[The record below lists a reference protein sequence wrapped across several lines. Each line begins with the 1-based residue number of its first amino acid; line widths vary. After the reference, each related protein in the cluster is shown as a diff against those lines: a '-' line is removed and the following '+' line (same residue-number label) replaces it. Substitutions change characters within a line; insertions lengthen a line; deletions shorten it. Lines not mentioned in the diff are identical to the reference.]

1 MKTLFLLF
9 SLSMA
14 LNCFGQYDQ
23 IRLTGQKDFQD
34 CSIVDVTQASIS
46 YRLMNDKTVSTRPA
60 KDVDK
65 IRLHQGDGAKEA
77 YTTNDL
83 FNSLIN
89 KDSRVFVWMGLD
101 FSRVTICHP
110 GSENKYN
117 TVFFNSINNFVT
129 NPSGEFATLWKPNP
143 RVPLAG
149 LGHIDINPVTVANNE
164 VNFSKIFFCNTN
176 PEIPLDS
183 IRESLKNLD
192 IADSDKGIGIIFF
205 YNEINKGSEKY
216 SVYLVF
222 FDIHS
227 RNVLLYVRNDLKGDG
242 ITMEWHWTRQLLTVI
257 SNLRNPMSPY
267 YRQLVRIFD

>member
-1 MKTLFLLF
+1 MKNLFLLF
-9 SLSMA
+9 TLSMA

-23 IRLTGQKDFQD
+23 IRLTGQKDFQE
-34 CSIVDVTQASIS
+34 CSIVDLTQTTVY
-46 YRLMNDKTVSTRPA
+46 YRLKNDKTVSSRPA

-65 IRLHQGDGAKEA
+65 IKLNQGDGAKEA

-110 GSENKYN
+110 GSDNKY
-117 TVFFNSINNFVT
+117 TPGFFNSINSFVT

-143 RVPLAG
+143 RVSLAG
-149 LGHIDINPVTVANNE
+149 LSRIDVNPVSVANDN

-183 IRESLKNLD
+183 IRESLKSLN

-205 YNEINKGSEKY
+205 YNEIDKGSEKY

-222 FDIHS
+222 FDVHS

-242 ITMEWHWTRQLLTVI
+242 ITMEWHWTRQLLTI
-257 SNLRNPMSPY
+257 INNLRNPMSPY
-267 YRQLVRIFD
+267 YRQLIRIFD